1 MWFRCPVAL
10 CCGAFLLMS
19 VTPPAGACPWK
30 GRHSRPVYYAPPMY
44 VVPTPH
50 VHPAEP
56 PSTAGASI
64 AAVDNRFNPPT
75 LTVQP
80 GTTVRW
86 VNSGRH
92 PHTVTDRGGKF
103 DSGDITPGADYT
115 VTFQTPGTYQYYC
128 KHHKGME
135 GTVVVG
141 DPARPPAPKPGPSP
155 APPPEPK
162 PVPKKIGY

>member
-92 PHTVTDRGGKF
+92 PHTVT
-103 DSGDITPGADYT
+103 
-115 VTFQTPGTYQYYC
+115 C